1 MFRHRSSA
9 LDENVYEHIRAHK
22 RDDETFSEAIERLIS
37 GYSLV
42 DFAGGLAETDVG
54 RMHEAINEVN
64 DEYADDITEEL
75 GL

>member
-1 MFRHRSSA
+1 MSTKSVR

-22 RDDETFSEAIERLIS
+22 RDDETPSEAIERLIS

-42 DFAGGLAETDVG
+42 DFAGGLTETDAD
-54 RMHEAINEVN
+54 RMREAIDEAN
-64 DEYADDITEEL
+64 DEYTDDIAEEL